1 MTFAI
6 PGKYFRLMVTSAPV
20 SVDFRKAGRSIGE
33 SAENVQAGYYAEPA
47 DGYEG
52 FTIQSAT
59 AQTATVAISDG
70 LGGYDRTVGDVTILG
85 VAAVSVSNTGGAF
98 STTAP
103 AVTNVD
109 SQVLAANAV
118 RRYLMVQN
126 QDSTANVYLRF
137 GGAANVGAGSIKLPP
152 GGYLE
157 LAGYC
162 STDSLHAVADQAAAA
177 VTAVEG

>member
-1 MTFAI
+1 MT
-6 PGKYFRLMVTSAPV
+6 TSAPV

-70 LGGYDRTVGDVTILG
+70 SGGYDRTVGDVTILG
-85 VAAVSVSNTGGAF
+85 VAAVSVSNVAAVSVSNTGGAF

-103 AVTNVD
+103 AVTNAD
-109 SQVLAANAV
+109 SQVLAANAA

-162 STDSLHAVADQAAAA
+162 STDSLHAVADQVTAA